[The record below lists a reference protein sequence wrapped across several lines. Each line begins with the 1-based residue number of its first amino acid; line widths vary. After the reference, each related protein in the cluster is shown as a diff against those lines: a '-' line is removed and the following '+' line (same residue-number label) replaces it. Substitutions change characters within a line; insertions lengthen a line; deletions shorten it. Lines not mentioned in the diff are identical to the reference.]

1 MIRKNGFN
9 QIFIIIFSV
18 VMILLF
24 LSFTGWAIQE
34 DESTGTYGVWSLVP
48 PILAITLCMVLR
60 EALISLFLAVW
71 AGATIFYNG
80 NLWSGVNK
88 TASTLVGSVADSW
101 NASIILFFFV
111 VGGLMGMIFF
121 SGGGQAFLE
130 SISKKAHNS
139 KMAQVFSWLGGIVIF
154 IDDYANSAFIGNLFR
169 PLSDKYHISREKL
182 AYIVDST
189 AAPVSSIFLIST
201 WIGYQV
207 GLIGDSLP
215 ESVEASP
222 YFLWL
227 HSIPYSFYSIFAIIM
242 VGIIAYTGRDFG
254 PMLKAEYRAK
264 TTHELWAKDSRP
276 LAGTSELK
284 VAQNASLKPI
294 NLWLPILLL
303 VLLSFYFM
311 WVSGGGS
318 EAESFTQA
326 ISDADAMFAI
336 LLATLIAFIVAM
348 VMYISQKIASVA
360 EIMDSFM
367 NGARMM
373 VYATLIL
380 ITAWSIG
387 SICDELGTAPYIVS
401 ALGGIMSPVIL
412 PILTFIISALIAIST
427 GTSWGTMAIVVP
439 IVIPLGV
446 SVGAA
451 LPIVIS
457 SVLTGAVM
465 GDHCSP
471 ISDTTVMSSTF
482 AGSDHIDHVRTQLPY
497 AITVAFIAVFC
508 YILAGIGVPVI
519 INLII
524 GIALLYI
531 VVHLLSSISA
541 KQLGIRFPLEET
553 VIVENKKK

>member
-1 MIRKNGFN
+1 MIRKKEFN
-9 QIFIIIFSV
+9 QIFILFFSV
-18 VMILLF
+18 IMILLF
-24 LSFTGWAIQE
+24 LSLTGWAIQE
-34 DESTGTYGVWSLVP
+34 EESTGTYGIWSLVP
-48 PILAITLCMVLR
+48 PVLAITLCMVLR

-71 AGATIFYNG
+71 AGATIFHNG
-80 NLWSGVNK
+80 NLWAGVNK
-88 TASTLVGSVADSW
+88 TATTLVASVADSW

-121 SGGGQAFLE
+121 SGGGKAFLE
-130 SISKKAHNS
+130 SLSKKANNP
-139 KMAQVFSWLGGIVIF
+139 KMAQIFSWLGGIVIF

-215 ESVEASP
+215 EGIEASP

-227 HSIPYSFYSIFAIIM
+227 HSIPYSFYSILAIVM
-242 VGIIAYTGRDFG
+242 VGVIAYTGRDFG
-254 PMLKAEYRAK
+254 PMLRAEYRAR

-284 VAQNASLKPI
+284 VAPKASLKPM
-294 NLWLPILLL
+294 NLWVPIVIL
-303 VLLSFYFM
+303 VVLSFYFM
-311 WVSGGGS
+311 WASGGGS
-318 EAESFTQA
+318 EAESFSQA

-336 LLATLIAFIVAM
+336 LLATFIAFIVAII
-348 VMYISQKIASVA
+348 MYITQKIATVA

-387 SICDELGTAPYIVS
+387 SICSELGTAPYIVS
-401 ALGGIMSPVIL
+401 VLGGIMSPVIL
-412 PILTFIISALIAIST
+412 PILTFLVSALIAIST

-446 SVGAA
+446 SVDAN

-482 AGSDHIDHVRTQLPY
+482 AGSDHIDHVRTQMPY
-497 AITVAFIAVFC
+497 AITVALIAVFC
-508 YILAGIGVPVI
+508 YLLAGVGVPVI
-519 INLII
+519 VDLVI
-524 GIALLYI
+524 GIALLYL
-531 VVHLLSSISA
+531 VVHLFSA
-541 KQLGIRFPLEET
+541 VSARQLGITFPLEEGL
-553 VIVENKKK
+553 KKEKK

>member
-1 MIRKNGFN
+1 MIKKNRFN
-9 QIFIIIFSV
+9 RIFIIIFSV
-18 VMILLF
+18 IVITLF
-24 LSFTGWAIQE
+24 LSLTGWAIQGE
-34 DESTGTYGVWSLVP
+34 ESTGTYGVWSLVP

-71 AGATIFYNG
+71 AGATILHNG
-80 NLWSGVNK
+80 NLWAGVNT
-88 TASTLVGSVADSW
+88 TASTLVSSVADSW

-130 SISKKAHNS
+130 ALAKKAHNS
-139 KMAQVFSWLGGIVIF
+139 KMAQIFSWLGGIVIF

-215 ESVEASP
+215 EGIELSP

-227 HSIPYSFYSIFAIIM
+227 NSIPYSFYSIFAILM

-254 PMLKAEYRAK
+254 PMLKAEYRAR

-276 LAGTSELK
+276 LAATSELK
-284 VAQNASLKPI
+284 VAPNVSLKAT
-294 NLWLPILLL
+294 NLWVPIVIL

-311 WVSGGGS
+311 WVTGGGS

-326 ISDADAMFAI
+326 ISDADSMFAI
-336 LLATLIAFIVAM
+336 LLATLFAFIVAM
-348 VMYISQKIASVA
+348 VMYIVQKIATVA

-401 ALGGIMSPVIL
+401 ALGESLSPVIL

-427 GTSWGTMAIVVP
+427 GTSWGTMAIVTP

-446 SVGAA
+446 SVGAP

-482 AGSDHIDHVRTQLPY
+482 AGSDHVDHVRTQIPY
-497 AITVAFIAVFC
+497 AITVALIAAVC

-519 INLII
+519 IDLVI
-524 GIALLYI
+524 GFALVYF

-541 KQLGIRFPLEET
+541 RQMGIKFPLEEM
-553 VIVENKKK
+553 IQEEKE

>member
-1 MIRKNGFN
+1 MIKRNKTN
-9 QIFIIIFSV
+9 QFF
-18 VMILLF
+18 LLF
-24 LSFTGWAIQE
+24 LSVVIVLLFLSVTGWAIQE
-34 DESTGTYGVWSLVP
+34 EESTGTYGVWSLVP
-48 PILAITLCMVLR
+48 PVLAITLCMILR

-71 AGATIFYNG
+71 AGATILHNG

-101 NASIILFFFV
+101 NASIILFFFI

-139 KMAQVFSWLGGIVIF
+139 KMAQIFSWLGGIVIF

-169 PLSDKYHISREKL
+169 PLSDKYYISREKL

-207 GLIGDSLP
+207 GLIGESLP
-215 ESVEASP
+215 EGTEASP

-227 HSIPYSFYSIFAIIM
+227 NSIPYSFYSILAIIM

-254 PMLKAEYRAK
+254 PMLKAEVRAR

-284 VAQNASLKPI
+284 VAPNASLKPI
-294 NLWLPILLL
+294 NLWLPLLLL

-311 WVSGGGS
+311 WATGGGS
-318 EAESFTQA
+318 EAESFSQA

-401 ALGGIMSPVIL
+401 ALGGMMSPVIL

-439 IVIPLGV
+439 IVIPLGI
-446 SVGAA
+446 SVGAY

-482 AGSDHIDHVRTQLPY
+482 AGSDHIDHVRTQMPY
-497 AITVAFIAVFC
+497 AFTVALIAVVC
-508 YILAGIGVPVI
+508 YFLAGFGVPVI
-519 INLII
+519 LNLII
-524 GIALLYI
+524 GIALLFVTIYI
-531 VVHLLSSISA
+531 FSSVSA
-541 KQLGIRFPLEET
+541 RQLGITFPLEEP
-553 VIVENKKK
+553 IIKGKK